1 MSDGGPL
8 PASSGG
14 EGSFEFGFAMAA
26 LQTPTRYGPS
36 PAAPYPCP
44 GGGALHGTRDVAE
57 LVARSEL
64 TERLRKLEKKV
75 AILGDLVEQH
85 SKKLAWWDYWWS
97 DWRGVLYDAKHVID
111 GVLEGARLCERRR
124 AWLASNAAPAGDTE
138 AGDTGAGVDMAS
150 LERTASAWSM
160 HE

>member
-1 MSDGGPL
+1 MSNGGPL

-14 EGSFEFGFAMAA
+14 EVSFEFGFA
-26 LQTPTRYGPS
+26 TRYGPY

-44 GGGALHGTRDVAE
+44 GGGALHGLAE

-64 TERLRKLEKKV
+64 TERLRNLENKV
-75 AILGDLVEQH
+75 AILGALVEQH

-150 LERTASAWSM
+150 LERTTSEWSM
-160 HE
+160 NG